1 MADKTPRA
9 PRRAW
14 ARMAIDDQI
23 ELARKLLRDP
33 PEEREESDEELEAI
47 IASCEDE
54 RDFYA
59 KEGWYFGSP

>member
-1 MADKTPRA
+1 
-9 PRRAW
+9 
-14 ARMAIDDQI
+14 MAIDDQI